1 MATMNMDITAEI
13 RSMNDKFEA
22 MIRAND
28 AKEMANLYTE
38 DGLLLPTGSAII
50 KGREAIANF
59 WQGAMNM
66 GIKQAKLDTLE
77 VELHGNTAI
86 ELGQYTL
93 KAEGDQ
99 EIDKG
104 KYIVVWKKKDGQW
117 MLQKDIFNSSI
128 APA

>member
-1 MATMNMDITAEI
+1 MDITAEI

-22 MIRAND
+22 MVQQND
-28 AKEMANLYTE
+28 AKGMANLYTE
-38 DGLLLPTGSAII
+38 DGMLLPTGSNII
-50 KGREAIANF
+50 QGREAITDF
-59 WQGAMNM
+59 WQGAMKM
-66 GIKQAKLDTLE
+66 GVKQAKLDTLE
-77 VELHGNTAI
+77 VEQYDNTAI

-128 APA
+128 TPA